1 MAEFYAQQKPL
12 VPFYG
17 GSSNINKKSAD
28 EKIDQR
34 MKEVGQ
40 KTVTKRRNIIKRNA

>member
-1 MAEFYAQQKPL
+1 MKKNIFLTQFSMAEFYAQQKPL

-34 MKEVGQ
+34 MKEVG
-40 KTVTKRRNIIKRNA
+40 